1 MHRPWG
7 RPVCVAGGLARERVT
22 GASSPAAGETK
33 TRIDSVSLVVIAVA
47 VVGCVGFAR
56 SGKPAQAAPPP
67 LEVGVISVEQKNV
80 PIYSEWIGTTEG
92 MVNAELKAQVTG
104 YLLRQDYKEGSFVKK
119 GQLLFEIDPRPFQ
132 AVLDQAN
139 GQVAQFQ
146 GQLEQANAQI
156 TQAEAQ
162 LAQAN
167 SQLLQ
172 AQARLAQ
179 SEANQV
185 KADLDVKKYRP
196 LAEQKAVT
204 QQDLDNALQSNM
216 AAKAQVDA
224 EKAGVETARAQL
236 AHAKAQIGVAKA
248 GVATAKG
255 QLENAL
261 AAVKTAALNL
271 SFTRIVSPIDGVA
284 GLAQAQVGDLVSTT
298 SNPLT
303 TVSTLDPIKVYFT
316 LSEQDYLRYT
326 RPFLSEAD
334 QNGSLDKLELE
345 LILSDGSTYPDKG
358 KFYFA
363 DRQVDPKTGAIRMAG
378 IFPNPNNGLRPGQF
392 GRVRAVTQVEEGA
405 LMVPQRAVSEL
416 QGTYQVAVV
425 GPDNKVSFRAVKV
438 GEQSGSMWVIKEG
451 LSTGEIVV
459 TEGTRKVRPGMVV
472 KTGKAIHRFHRIVCV
487 ICGPERLSTNDF
499 QILH

>member
-1 MHRPWG
+1 M
-7 RPVCVAGGLARERVT
+7 
-22 GASSPAAGETK
+22 TK
-33 TRIDSVSLVVIAVA
+33 RIAQYYEIVKRRKVSISLIVIAIAALA
-47 VVGCVGFAR
+47 VLLGFTR
-56 SGKPAQAAPPP
+56 SSKPAQAAQPV
-67 LEVGVISVEQKNV
+67 LEVGVVTVEQKNV

-104 YLLRQDYKEGSFVKK
+104 YLLRQDYKEGSFVKQ

-132 AVLDQAN
+132 AALDQAN
-139 GQVAQFQ
+139 GQVAQYQ
-146 GQLEQANAQI
+146 GQLEQATSQI

-167 SQLLQ
+167 SQVSQ

-179 SEANQV
+179 AEANQV
-185 KADLDVKKYRP
+185 KADLDVKKYQP

-204 QQDLDNALQSNM
+204 QQELDNASQANV

-255 QLENAL
+255 QLENAM
-261 AAVKTAALNL
+261 ATVKTAALNL

-284 GLAQAQVGDLVSTT
+284 GMAQAQVGDLVSTT

-316 LSEQDYLRYT
+316 LSEQDYLHYT
-326 RPFLSEAD
+326 KPFLSEAD
-334 QNGSLDKLELE
+334 QNGSLDRLELE
-345 LILSDGSTYPDKG
+345 LILSDGSTYPEKG

-392 GRVRAVTQVEEGA
+392 GKVRAITQVQEGA

-425 GPDNKVSFRAVKV
+425 GKDNTVSFRTVKV
-438 GEQSGSMWVIKEG
+438 GERSGAMWVIKEG
-451 LSTGEIVV
+451 LAAGDVIVA
-459 TEGTRKVRPGMVV
+459 EGTMKVRPGMPV
-472 KTGKAIHRFHRIVCV
+472 KPVEYVAA
-487 ICGPERLSTNDF
+487 NA
-499 QILH
+499 Q

>member
-1 MHRPWG
+1 M
-7 RPVCVAGGLARERVT
+7 
-22 GASSPAAGETK
+22 TK
-33 TRIDSVSLVVIAVA
+33 TRIVSVSLIVVAVA
-47 VVGCVGFAR
+47 AVGLLLVFAR
-56 SGKPAQAAPPP
+56 SGKPAQAAPPA
-67 LEVGVISVEQKNV
+67 LEVGVVLVEQKDV

-104 YLLRQDYKEGSFVKK
+104 YLLRQNYKEGSFVKK
-119 GQLLFEIDPRPFQ
+119 GELLFEIDPRPFQ

-146 GQLEQANAQI
+146 GQLEQTNSQI

-167 SQLLQ
+167 SQLSQ

-179 SEANQV
+179 AEANQV
-185 KADLDVKKYRP
+185 KAELDVKKYRP

-204 QQDLDNALQSNM
+204 QQDLDNALQSNV

-271 SFTRIVSPIDGVA
+271 SFTKIVSPIDGVA
-284 GLAQAQVGDLVSTT
+284 GMAQAQVGDLVSTS

-326 RPFLSEAD
+326 RPFLGEAD

-416 QGTYQVAVV
+416 QGSYQVAVV
-425 GPDNKVSFRAVKV
+425 GQDNKVSFRPVKV
-438 GEQSGSMWVIKEG
+438 GERSGSMWVIKEG
-451 LSTGEIVV
+451 LSAGETVV
-459 TEGTRKVRPGMVV
+459 TEGTIKVRPGMVV
-472 KTGKAIHRFHRIVCV
+472 KPK
-487 ICGPERLSTNDF
+487 PSTDYAD
-499 QILH
+499 

>member
-1 MHRPWG
+1 MTKILKNRKVSIP
-7 RPVCVAGGLARERVT
+7 LA
-22 GASSPAAGETK
+22 
-33 TRIDSVSLVVIAVA
+33 VIAVA
-47 VVGCVGFAR
+47 ALALVLGLAR
-56 SGKPAQAAPPP
+56 SSKPAQAAPPV
-67 LEVGVISVEQKNV
+67 LEVGVVQVEQKDV

-132 AVLDQAN
+132 AALDQAN
-139 GQVAQFQ
+139 GQVAQYQ
-146 GQLEQANAQI
+146 GQLEQASSQI

-162 LAQAN
+162 LAQTN

-172 AQARLAQ
+172 AQARLEQAR
-179 SEANQV
+179 ANQV
-185 KADLDVKKYRP
+185 KAELDVKKYLP

-204 QQDLDNALQSNM
+204 QQDLDNALQTNT

-224 EKAGVETARAQL
+224 EKAGVEAARAQM
-236 AHAKAQIGVAKA
+236 AHASAEIKTAHA

-255 QLENAL
+255 QLENAR
-261 AAVKTAALNL
+261 AAAKTAALNL
-271 SFTRIVSPIDGVA
+271 SFTRIVSPIDGIA
-284 GLAQAQVGDLVSTT
+284 GMAQAQVGDLVSIT

-326 RPFLSEAD
+326 KPFLGSAE
-334 QNGSLDKLELE
+334 QSGSLDHLELE
-345 LILSDGSTYPDKG
+345 LILADGTTYPEKG
-358 KFYFA
+358 TFYFA

-378 IFPNPNNGLRPGQF
+378 VFPNPNNGLRPGQF
-392 GRVRAVTQVEEGA
+392 GRVRAVTSTQEDA

-425 GPDNKVSFRAVKV
+425 GQDNKVSFRVVKV
-438 GEQSGSMWVIKEG
+438 GEKSGSMWVITEG
-451 LSTGEIVV
+451 LKPGETVV
-459 TEGTRKVRPGMVV
+459 AEGTIKVRPGMVV
-472 KTGKAIHRFHRIVCV
+472 KPTPFDRG
-487 ICGPERLSTNDF
+487 
-499 QILH
+499 

>member
-1 MHRPWG
+1 MTKILKNRKVSIPL
-7 RPVCVAGGLARERVT
+7 VLIAVAAVAVLLGLAR
-22 GASSPAAGETK
+22 SS
-33 TRIDSVSLVVIAVA
+33 
-47 VVGCVGFAR
+47 
-56 SGKPAQAAPPP
+56 KPAQVKPPA
-67 LEVGVISVEQKNV
+67 LEVGVVQVEQKNV

-132 AVLDQAN
+132 AALDQAN
-139 GQVAQFQ
+139 GQVAQYQ
-146 GQLEQANAQI
+146 GQVEQASSQI

-162 LAQAN
+162 LAQTN

-172 AQARLAQ
+172 AQARLEQAR
-179 SEANQV
+179 ANQV
-185 KADLDVKKYRP
+185 KTELDVKKYQP

-204 QQDLDNALQSNM
+204 QQDLDNALQANT

-224 EKAGVETARAQL
+224 EKAGVEAARAQM
-236 AHAKAQIGVAKA
+236 AHASAEIKTAHA

-255 QLENAL
+255 QLENAQ
-261 AAVKTAALNL
+261 AAAKTAALNL
-271 SFTRIVSPIDGVA
+271 SFTKIVSPIDGIA
-284 GLAQAQVGDLVSTT
+284 GMAQAQVGDLVSTT

-326 RPFLSEAD
+326 KPFLGSAE
-334 QNGSLDKLELE
+334 QSGSLEHLELE
-345 LILSDGSTYPDKG
+345 LILADGTTYPEKVT
-358 KFYFA
+358 FYFA

-378 IFPNPNNGLRPGQF
+378 VFPNPNNGLRPGQF
-392 GRVRAVTQVEEGA
+392 GRVRAVTSTQEDA

-425 GPDNKVSFRAVKV
+425 DRDNKVSFRVVKV
-438 GEQSGSMWVIKEG
+438 GEKSGSMWVITEG
-451 LSTGEIVV
+451 LKPGETIVA
-459 TEGTRKVRPGMVV
+459 EGTIKVRPGMVV
-472 KTGKAIHRFHRIVCV
+472 KPTAYVA
-487 ICGPERLSTNDF
+487 TNN
-499 QILH
+499 

>member
-1 MHRPWG
+1 M
-7 RPVCVAGGLARERVT
+7 
-22 GASSPAAGETK
+22 TK
-33 TRIDSVSLVVIAVA
+33 TRIVSVSLIVVGVAAVA
-47 VVGCVGFAR
+47 LLLVFAR
-56 SGKPAQAAPPP
+56 SGKPAQAAPPA
-67 LEVGVISVEQKNV
+67 LEVGVVSVEQKNV

-104 YLLRQDYKEGSFVKK
+104 YLLRQNYKEGSFVKK

-146 GQLEQANAQI
+146 GQLEQANSQI

-167 SQLLQ
+167 SQLSQ

-179 SEANQV
+179 AEANQV

-196 LAEQKAVT
+196 LAEQKAVS
-204 QQDLDNALQSNM
+204 QQDLDNALQSNV

-284 GLAQAQVGDLVSTT
+284 GMAQAQVGDLVSNS

-334 QNGSLDKLELE
+334 QNGSLEKLELE

-363 DRQVDPKTGAIRMAG
+363 DRQVDPKTGSIRMAG

-416 QGTYQVAVV
+416 QGSYQVAVV
-425 GPDNKVSFRAVKV
+425 GPDNKISFRAVKV
-438 GEQSGSMWVIKEG
+438 GERSGAMWVIKEG
-451 LSTGEIVV
+451 LSAGETVV
-459 TEGTRKVRPGMVV
+459 TEGTIKVTPGMVV
-472 KTGKAIHRFHRIVCV
+472 KPK
-487 ICGPERLSTNDF
+487 PSTDYAD
-499 QILH
+499 

>member
-1 MHRPWG
+1 MTR
-7 RPVCVAGGLARERVT
+7 
-22 GASSPAAGETK
+22 
-33 TRIDSVSLVVIAVA
+33 TRIAGYYKLLYQRKLSISLLLIGIAA
-47 VVGCVGFAR
+47 VTVGVGFAR
-56 SGKPAQAAPPP
+56 SNKPAQAAPPA
-67 LEVGVISVEQKNV
+67 LEVEVVSVEQKNV

-132 AVLDQAN
+132 AALDQAN
-139 GQVAQFQ
+139 GQVAQYE
-146 GQLEQANAQI
+146 GQLQQASSQI

-162 LAQAN
+162 FAQAK
-167 SQLLQ
+167 SQLSE

-179 SEANQV
+179 AEANQV
-185 KADLDVKKYRP
+185 KTDLDVKKYRP

-204 QQDLDNALQSNM
+204 QQDLDNALQANSVS
-216 AAKAQVDA
+216 KAEVDA
-224 EKAGVETARAQL
+224 GRAGVETARAQM
-236 AHAKAQIGVAKA
+236 AYANAQISTAKA

-255 QLENAL
+255 QLENAR

-271 SFTRIVSPIDGVA
+271 SFTKIVSPIDGIA
-284 GLAQAQVGDLVSTT
+284 GMAQAQVGDLVSTT

-326 RPFLSEAD
+326 KPFLSEAE
-334 QNGSLDKLELE
+334 QNGSLDRLELE
-345 LILSDGSTYPDKG
+345 LILSDGTTYPEKG
-358 KFYFA
+358 RFYFA

-392 GRVRAVTQVEEGA
+392 GRVRAITSLQQDA

-425 GPDNKVSFRAVKV
+425 GPDNKVSFRPVKV
-438 GEQSGSMWVIKEG
+438 GERSGSMWVI
-451 LSTGEIVV
+451 
-459 TEGTRKVRPGMVV
+459 TEGVSPAEVIVAEGTIKVRPGMVV
-472 KTGKAIHRFHRIVCV
+472 KPKPFVAA
-487 ICGPERLSTNDF
+487 N
-499 QILH
+499 